1 MLSQKQQKFAEKII
15 PEMFLAQVLS
25 EIYETVENNHVYRI
39 DDKVILENISKSVDV
54 DLCRNID
61 EFKDKLERGK
71 PNLLIDANL
80 INKTLLREMLA
91 SSSQMKNIILGD
103 F

>member
-1 MLSQKQQKFAEKII
+1 MLSQKQQKSAEKFA

-25 EIYETVENNHVYRI
+25 ENYETIENNHIYRVE
-39 DDKVILENISKSVDV
+39 DNVILENIGKSVDV
-54 DLCRNID
+54 DFCRNID
-61 EFKDKLERGK
+61 EFKDKLEHGK

-80 INKTLLREMLA
+80 INKTLLREILK
-91 SSSQMKNIILGD
+91 SSSQIKNIILGD